1 VYANGRI
8 WRQNFHRNDTY
19 HANYIASHARW
30 FPNTDYT
37 NRLADTAQEEVNVG
51 GDDVSVL
58 QVTGEDIT
66 VCYPHL

>member
-1 VYANGRI
+1 MVEYEGRTFSEMTPI
-8 WRQNFHRNDTY
+8 TQITQHRMPLVSKYSLYN
-19 HANYIASHARW
+19 
-30 FPNTDYT
+30 
-37 NRLADTAQEEVNVG
+37 NRLADTAQEGVEVG